1 MKRLTELKQMEKE
14 LVKDKMF
21 INHEDTKRNEIP
33 DGGGLYLLG
42 DVHLNPN
49 TSERFYLV
57 KPGLSRAGFEQ
68 RMRSYDTAN
77 PLLFHIDFLAV
88 TENIFELEAE
98 CHLKMAK
105 VCISKMSNA
114 EEWYRVSRK
123 VYLQICK
130 EGFGYFF
137 K

>member
-1 MKRLTELKQMEKE
+1 MKKSTELKLQEKE
-14 LVKDKMF
+14 IVKNKMF
-21 INHEDTKRNEIP
+21 INNDDPKRHEAPEE
-33 DGGGLYLLG
+33 GGVYL
-42 DVHLNPN
+42 VSTVYLNPM

-57 KPGLSRAGFEQ
+57 KPGISKGNLKR
-68 RMRSYDTAN
+68 RMRDYDTTN
-77 PLLFHIDFLAV
+77 PLLFHIDFLAA
-88 TENIFELEAE
+88 TKNIFELEAE